1 MLLCFYGFLCM
12 VEAAAL
18 CPRRTLLDQRLL
30 AHARNTEAQ
39 LNSQSNPKTF
49 MTHRWHRFALS
60 AVAAAV
66 VGLHSLSVQAL
77 SLGPVVIQSALGEAL
92 RAEID
97 ILEMNAEEAATLK
110 TQIASPDA
118 FRAAGLDYNAAMA
131 STRVSVLRRA
141 NGRSYIRLVSDR
153 PVNDPFIDMIL
164 EATWSGGRIV
174 RDYTML
180 LDPPALRAA
189 ASAPVQQPVAQ
200 ELPAV
205 SAPAAAAQPAAA
217 TPEAPV
223 RAAAPRPPAAIA
235 KAPAAT
241 MPAKPAAAPMPGDK
255 QVTVKTG
262 DNASKIAL
270 ASKASNV
277 SLDQMLVA
285 LLRANPDAFI
295 NGNLNR
301 LKRGAVL
308 NLPGAQDALATDN
321 AQARQIVVA
330 QSRDFGEFR
339 SKLAGMAPAAQVAT
353 ADRQAAGGVQS
364 RVDDKK
370 PAASAPDKLTLS
382 KGGIQAKAQ
391 ADQVAKNLSAK
402 EAASQKAEVSKTIS
416 ELSKMAAAVPAPSPA
431 NKTSAAA
438 ASATPLAVP
447 AKPATPVAATVEA
460 AAATPAA
467 APAAT
472 STPAPSVA
480 ASATPAKP
488 AAVASA
494 ATAPVPTPAKPVVK
508 APPAPLPEPSLIDKL
523 TENPLVPVAGGTL
536 VALLAGFGLWR
547 MRQRKNA
554 KDQDS
559 AFLDSRLQPDSFFGS
574 SGGQRVDT
582 NETGAGSSIVY
593 SPSQL
598 DAADDV
604 DPVAEADVY
613 LAYGRDLQAEEI
625 LKEALKTHGGRLS
638 VHQKLLEIYG
648 KRRDMRNFELTA
660 NEAYK
665 LTAGEGQDWV
675 RICEQGL
682 SIDPANPLYMPGGKP
697 SVAVGIPSQPMP
709 LEMQNVFNAAATSPS
724 GASGATGHAGAV
736 AGAAGLATVAMTAA
750 AASSGSSTSPL
761 NAQPA
766 AQGVDLDFDLDL
778 DFSLDDDNAQVITDM
793 TQATSTT
800 KIQAVESG
808 SVPLDMDF
816 DMPEPVKPAFATQ
829 TAAFKAPVPDM
840 TPPVGLKDTKPGVI
854 EFELHELPGAAL
866 SNSGEV
872 SRPAPLESMDTLL
885 PLEFE
890 PLETQKEPK
899 KEPSLSLSLLDD
911 GDEFKQEAARSFGTT
926 QTGPLSTFAPKLPE
940 SDATTGA
947 MELMD
952 FNIGNLPLEMGD
964 GPRDTQI
971 SDDLGDVE
979 NPLATKLSLAEEF
992 NSIGDTDG
1000 ARALIEEVVQEAT
1013 GDLRLRAQKALAA
1026 LA

>member
-1 MLLCFYGFLCM
+1 MK
-12 VEAAAL
+12 
-18 CPRRTLLDQRLL
+18 
-30 AHARNTEAQ
+30 
-39 LNSQSNPKTF
+39 SKSNPKTL

-66 VGLHSLSVQAL
+66 VGLHSLSAQAL
-77 SLGPVVIQSALGEAL
+77 SLGPIVIQSALGEAL

-110 TQIASPDA
+110 TQIASPEA

-131 STRVSVLRRA
+131 STRVSVARRA

-153 PVNDPFIDMIL
+153 PVNDPFVDMIL

-174 RDYTML
+174 RDYTVL
-180 LDPPALRAA
+180 LDPPTLRAQSAVTPPQVVAQDLPA
-189 ASAPVQQPVAQ
+189 ASAAAPAPVAT
-200 ELPAV
+200 
-205 SAPAAAAQPAAA
+205 SAPVAPQALAPARPATPRPATPAAK
-217 TPEAPV
+217 T
-223 RAAAPRPPAAIA
+223 PAA
-235 KAPAAT
+235 
-241 MPAKPAAAPMPGDK
+241 MPAKATAAPAPGDK
-255 QVTVKTG
+255 QVNVKAG

-270 ASKASNV
+270 ATKASNV

-285 LLRANPDAFI
+285 MLRANPDAFV

-308 NLPGAQDALATDN
+308 NVPGTQDALSTDN

-339 SKLAGMAPAAQVAT
+339 SKLAGLAPTAQVAT
-353 ADRQAAGGVQS
+353 ADRQAVGGVQS

-382 KGGIQAKAQ
+382 KGDVQAKAQ
-391 ADQVAKNLSAK
+391 ADQVAKTLSAK
-402 EAASQKAEVSKTIS
+402 DAAGQKADVSKNIS
-416 ELSKMAAAVPAPSPA
+416 DLSKMAAAVPAAAPA
-431 NKTSAAA
+431 
-438 ASATPLAVP
+438 
-447 AKPATPVAATVEA
+447 AKVTAP
-460 AAATPAA
+460 AAATAPAPAA
-467 APAAT
+467 APAKPT
-472 STPAPSVA
+472 SAAGPAVVA
-480 ASATPAKP
+480 AAPTPVP
-488 AAVASA
+488 TTMP
-494 ATAPVPTPAKPVVK
+494 ATAPAVSASAPMPAKPVVAASAAPVPVKPMVK
-508 APPAPLPEPSLIDKL
+508 APVAAPPEPSLIEKL
-523 TENPLVPVAGGTL
+523 TENPLLPAAGAGL
-536 VALLAGFGLWR
+536 VALLAGFGLYR
-547 MRQRKNA
+547 VRQRK
-554 KDQDS
+554 KSDDQDS

-582 NETGAGSSIVY
+582 NETGAGTSIVY

-648 KRRDMRNFELTA
+648 KRRDTRNFELTA
-660 NEAYK
+660 NEAFK
-665 LTAGEGQDWV
+665 LTSGEGQDWI

-682 SIDPANPLYMPGGKP
+682 SIDPSNPLYMPGGSP

-709 LEMQNVFNAAATSPS
+709 LDMQNAFKATTANVSS
-724 GASGATGHAGAV
+724 TLGGLGVAGA
-736 AGAAGLATVAMTAA
+736 AAGLATVAMAATAVA
-750 AASSGSSTSPL
+750 TGSSTSPI
-761 NAQPA
+761 NAQPSTP
-766 AQGVDLDFDLDL
+766 GVDLDFDLDL
-778 DFSLDDDNAQVITDM
+778 DFSLDDDNAKVITDM
-793 TQATSTT
+793 THAASTT
-800 KIQAVESG
+800 KMQAVESG
-808 SVPLDMDF
+808 AIPLDMDF

-829 TAAFKAPVPDM
+829 TAAFKVP
-840 TPPVGLKDTKPGVI
+840 TPPAPSAPAPTDTKPGVI
-854 EFELHELPGAAL
+854 EFELPELTSAEL
-866 SNSGEV
+866 SKSGEV

-885 PLEFE
+885 PLEYDE
-890 PLETQKEPK
+890 PNQP
-899 KEPSLSLSLLDD
+899 KEPSLSLRLLDD
-911 GDEFKQEAARSFGTT
+911 GDDFKQEAARSFGTT
-926 QTGPLSTFAPKLPE
+926 QTGPLSTFAPKLP
-940 SDATTGA
+940 DNGPTTGA

-971 SDDLGDVE
+971 SDDLGDIE
-979 NPLATKLSLAEEF
+979 NPLVTKLSLAEEF

-1000 ARALIEEVVQEAT
+1000 ARALIEEVIQEST
-1013 GDLRLRAQKALAA
+1013 GELRVRAQKALAA

>member
-39 LNSQSNPKTF
+39 LNPQSNPKTL

-60 AVAAAV
+60 AVAVAV
-66 VGLHSLSVQAL
+66 VGLHSLSAQAL
-77 SLGPVVIQSALGEAL
+77 SLGPIVIQSALGEAL

-110 TQIASPDA
+110 TQIASPEA
-118 FRAAGLDYNAAMA
+118 HRAAGLDYNAAMA
-131 STRVSVLRRA
+131 STRVSVQRRA
-141 NGRSYIRLVSDR
+141 NGRSYIRLTSDR
-153 PVNDPFIDMIL
+153 PVNDPFVDMIL

-180 LDPPALRAA
+180 LDPPTLQASPGVTAPQVVGQDLPS
-189 ASAPVQQPVAQ
+189 ASAPVPVTT
-200 ELPAV
+200 P
-205 SAPAAAAQPAAA
+205 APAS
-217 TPEAPV
+217 PEAPARV
-223 RAAAPRPPAAIA
+223 ATARPPAASDKSAGKATA
-235 KAPAAT
+235 KVPV
-241 MPAKPAAAPMPGDK
+241 AAAPAKAAAAPTPGGQ
-255 QVTVKTG
+255 QVTVNAG

-270 ASKASNV
+270 ATKASNV

-285 LLRANPDAFI
+285 LLRANPDAFT

-308 NLPGAQDALATDN
+308 NIPGSQDALATDN
-321 AQARQIVVA
+321 AQARQMVVA

-382 KGGIQAKAQ
+382 KGGVQAKAQ
-391 ADQVAKNLSAK
+391 ADQVAKSLSAK
-402 EAASQKAEVSKTIS
+402 EAATQKAEVSKTIS
-416 ELSKMAAAVPAPSPA
+416 DLSKMAAAVPATAPAATALTPVMPAVPAAPS
-431 NKTSAAA
+431 
-438 ASATPLAVP
+438 TPVVSP
-447 AKPATPVAATVEA
+447 AKPASASVTV
-460 AAATPAA
+460 AA
-467 APAAT
+467 APAA
-472 STPAPSVA
+472 ST
-480 ASATPAKP
+480 ATPAKP
-488 AAVASA
+488 AVVASA
-494 ATAPVPTPAKPVVK
+494 APPPVPAPVKPAMK
-508 APPAPLPEPSLIDKL
+508 APPAPPPEPTLIDTL
-523 TENPLVPVAGGTL
+523 TENPLVPVGGAAL

-554 KDQDS
+554 TEQDS

-582 NETGAGSSIVY
+582 NETGAGTSIVY

-648 KRRDMRNFELTA
+648 KRRDTRNFELTA

-665 LTAGEGQDWV
+665 LTSGEGQDWIRV
-675 RICEQGL
+675 CEQGQ
-682 SIDPANPLYMPGGKP
+682 SIDPSNPLYMPGGKP

-709 LEMQNVFNAAATSPS
+709 LEMQNALKATATGSPS
-724 GASGATGHAGAV
+724 TLGALAGAG
-736 AGAAGLATVAMTAA
+736 AAAAGLATVAM
-750 AASSGSSTSPL
+750 AASAGTAGSGTSPL

-800 KIQAVESG
+800 KIQAVDSG

-829 TAAFKAPVPDM
+829 SGAFKIPVVATASPPS
-840 TPPVGLKDTKPGVI
+840 TPETKPGVI
-854 EFELHELPGAAL
+854 EFELDELPGAAL
-866 SNSGEV
+866 SRSGEI
-872 SRPAPLESMDTLL
+872 SRPAPLDSMDTLL
-885 PLEFE
+885 PLNYEE
-890 PLETQKEPK
+890 PTAP

-926 QTGPLSTFAPKLPE
+926 QTGPLSIFTPKVPE
-940 SDATTGA
+940 TAATTGA

-952 FNIGNLPLEMGD
+952 FNIGNLPLEIGD

-971 SDDLGDVE
+971 SDALGDGE

-1013 GDLRLRAQKALAA
+1013 GDLKVRAQKALAA

>member
-1 MLLCFYGFLCM
+1 
-12 VEAAAL
+12 
-18 CPRRTLLDQRLL
+18 
-30 AHARNTEAQ
+30 
-39 LNSQSNPKTF
+39 
-49 MTHRWHRFALS
+49 MTPRWHRFALS
-60 AVAAAV
+60 AVATAV
-66 VGLHSLSVQAL
+66 LGLHSLGAQAL

-97 ILEMNAEEAATLK
+97 ILEMNAEEAASLK
-110 TQIASPDA
+110 TQIASPEA

-131 STRVSVLRRA
+131 NTRVAILRRA
-141 NGRSYIRLVSDR
+141 NGRSYIRLTSDR
-153 PVNDPFIDMIL
+153 PVNEPFVDMIL

-180 LDPPALRAA
+180 LDPPVLRAA
-189 ASAPVQQPVAQ
+189 MPTTAPQVVAQ
-200 ELPAV
+200 DLPAAT
-205 SAPAAAAQPAAA
+205 APAAAPMAVATQAPVPAAS
-217 TPEAPV
+217 PV
-223 RAAAPRPPAAIA
+223 RPAAPRPAAGTSA
-235 KAPAAT
+235 KAPPAA
-241 MPAKPAAAPMPGDK
+241 MPAKPAAAPKPGDK
-255 QVTVKTG
+255 QVTVKAG

-301 LKRGAVL
+301 LKSGTVL
-308 NLPGAQDALATDN
+308 NLPGTQDALATDN

-339 SKLAGMAPAAQVAT
+339 NKLAGLAPTTQVAT

-382 KGGIQAKAQ
+382 KGGVQAKAQ

-402 EAASQKAEVSKTIS
+402 EAASQKAEVSKTIA
-416 ELSKMAAAVPAPSPA
+416 ELSKVAAAVPAA
-431 NKTSAAA
+431 KTSAPAVTTPA
-438 ASATPLAVP
+438 ATPAI
-447 AKPATPVAATVEA
+447 ATKPAPTTVAPAVVAAVA
-460 AAATPAA
+460 QPAA
-467 APAAT
+467 APASAA
-472 STPAPSVA
+472 TPAQPAVA
-480 ASATPAKP
+480 ASAAPAPVATPAKP
-488 AAVASA
+488 AI
-494 ATAPVPTPAKPVVK
+494 K
-508 APPAPLPEPSLIDKL
+508 APPPPPPEPSLIDKL
-523 TENPLVPVAGGTL
+523 TENPLIPAAGAAL

-547 MRQRKNA
+547 VRQRKSANE
-554 KDQDS
+554 QDS

-582 NETGAGSSIVY
+582 NETGAGTSIVY

-648 KRRDMRNFELTA
+648 KRRDTRNFELTA

-682 SIDPANPLYMPGGKP
+682 SIDPGNPLYMPGGKP

-709 LEMQNVFNAAATSPS
+709 LEMQNAFKATSAGSASTMGTLGNAAA
-724 GASGATGHAGAV
+724 A
-736 AGAAGLATVAMTAA
+736 AAGLATVAM
-750 AASSGSSTSPL
+750 AASAVSTGSSTSPL

-778 DFSLDDDNAQVITDM
+778 DFSLDDDNAKVITDM
-793 TQATSTT
+793 TQATSTS
-800 KIQAVESG
+800 KIQAVDSG

-829 TAAFKAPVPDM
+829 TAAFKAPSLE
-840 TPPVGLKDTKPGVI
+840 PVKAPVVVDTKPGVI
-854 EFELHELPGAAL
+854 EFELDDLPGAAL
-866 SNSGEV
+866 SNSGEI
-872 SRPAPLESMDTLL
+872 SRPAPLESMDTLM

-890 PLETQKEPK
+890 PPAPVEASVETK

-911 GDEFKQEAARSFGTT
+911 VDEFKQEAARSFGTT

-952 FNIGNLPLEMGD
+952 FNIGNLPLDMGD
-964 GPRDTQI
+964 GPPNTQI
-971 SDDLGDVE
+971 SDDLGDGE

-1013 GDLRLRAQKALAA
+1013 GDLRIRAQKALAA